1 MPSIKDSKR
10 LLKRIFLTN
19 LTMPK
24 GLALTALLS
33 GPHGIGKTFIIKD
46 AAKELGGYSIV
57 VEGGSLKEGEITG
70 LPFATANKDG
80 STEVRFVPYYS
91 VSNII
96 KAEKEYYNF
105 AKTKG
110 FLGGDLKL
118 NDKGD
123 TTLKGKVVSL
133 NKTTIDNIIHGEVNA
148 YKFGEELDA
157 ETKIKLIESGEV
169 KPVLLFIDE
178 LNRTESQTMKELM
191 NIVLNRN
198 VNGYDLPWWVNVVSA
213 VNPASQNSTYS
224 TNEMD
229 DAQRDR
235 FIKVKVEARLEDW
248 LDYAF
253 ANKLSADIVESIAT
267 AEEIFIHR
275 EKGHEDQD
283 EMFPSPRSW
292 EMVSYIY
299 DNIHAFDKTK
309 LLSADDKKFTDDDL
323 RTLINA
329 KVGPTAGRTLL
340 QNIANKQ
347 DNIKASDV
355 INGKSDKID
364 NAIVEKLQRQK
375 PLRRKITVDRVVMHI
390 ADVIVDFE
398 DAKKKGTVEGKKAY
412 FNLKEQIKQFVELLD
427 DATKIAFGKRVA
439 QTDTVVAKDG
449 KNLFSKISDCFSTN
463 ILNTLLEFDSN
474 LRKLTTGQ

>member
-10 LLKRIFLTN
+10 LLKRVFLTN

-24 GLALTALLS
+24 GLALTTLLS
-33 GPHGIGKTFIIKD
+33 GPHGIGKTFIIND
-46 AAKELGGYSIV
+46 AAKELGGYSLV

-91 VSNII
+91 VSNIM
-96 KAEKEYYNF
+96 KAEKEYYTI

-123 TTLKGKVVSL
+123 TTLKGKVISG
-133 NKTTIDNIIHGEVNA
+133 NKTVIDNIIHGEVNL
-148 YKFGEELDA
+148 YKFGDSLSA
-157 ETKIKLIESGEV
+157 ETKIKLIESGEI
-169 KPVLLFIDE
+169 KPVILFIDE

-191 NIVLNRN
+191 NIILNRN
-198 VNGYDLPWWVNVVSA
+198 INGYDLPWWVNVVSA
-213 VNPASQNSTYS
+213 INPASQNSTYA

-235 FIKVKVEARLEDW
+235 FIKIKVEAKLEDW

-253 ANKLSADIVESIAT
+253 TKKLSADVIESIAT

-292 EMVSYIY
+292 EMVSFIY
-299 DNIHAFDKTK
+299 ENIHSFDKST
-309 LLSADDKKFTDDDL
+309 LLTTEDKKYSDDDL
-323 RTLINA
+323 RTLVNA

-340 QNIANKQ
+340 QNIANRQ
-347 DNIKASDV
+347 DNIKAADV

-364 NAIVEKLQRQK
+364 QAVIDKLLRQK

-390 ADVIVDFE
+390 AAVVVDFE
-398 DAKKKGTVEGKKAY
+398 EAKKKGTAEGKKLY
-412 FNLKEQIKQFVELLD
+412 FNFKEQIKQFVELLD

-439 QTDTVVAKDG
+439 QTDTVLAADG

-474 LRKLTTGQ
+474 LRKLTEK